1 MLHIIGS
8 TQVHKCIQVNTSA
21 HLSHELP
28 ELCPVFSSPLAQV
41 FLDVDIRLLQH
52 PSLHFILYFTEA
64 MWTKSIIQ
72 THCRCCFQIILY
84 SLTFLSTS
92 SLSLKFS
99 NVTNTGLVPLTSG
112 PSGTFFQF
120 LFGCKYFTQII
131 E

>member
-28 ELCPVFSSPLAQV
+28 ELCPVFSCSLAQV

-52 PSLHFILYFTEA
+52 PSLHYSVFYRGMD

-112 PSGTFFQF
+112 PSFTFFQF
-120 LFGCKYFTQII
+120 LFGCK
-131 E
+131 